1 MPDLFRG
8 YSNGIAV
15 TIEAGETH
23 MLFAAKRPMLKPDG
37 RVDTVIE
44 EIANITMSYEFSK
57 VVLEKLSG
65 QINTVEAAKAADL
78 AKQIEAA
85 KEMRKPAEEKGNIVP
100 IPKKDK

>member
-8 YSNGIAV
+8 YSNGIAI

-37 RVDTVIE
+37 RVDTVVE

-57 VVLEKLSG
+57 VVLEKLSV
-65 QINTVEAAKAADL
+65 QINTIEAAKA
-78 AKQIEAA
+78 
-85 KEMRKPAEEKGNIVP
+85 MRNPAEDKGSNIVS